1 MKIRKIILPVC
12 LTLTG
17 LTLTSFTP
25 ESTAEDVKFSG
36 YLLADADY
44 FDEFYSKA
52 DADDAATDS
61 SWHSEIRALK
71 VSARWKHENL
81 RFKGQYKWQSGG
93 GEWGD
98 LLISYRTDAVN
109 VFAGRSE
116 PATSQEANMSYKQ
129 LPVIERSLPVRA
141 FAAGQSDIAGIDWRR
156 SEQQLQLA
164 LFRNDDDHSGVQLRF
179 SQQALADS
187 LLWAVAAEQ
196 RDLQGDNYQIKT
208 RAAAHLSD
216 KVIRSPRFYADQQ
229 NLLQADIALINDLG
243 WFSAEYW
250 LTSTTAVSGDEF
262 TLHGSYWQWVYNTR
276 QSYRIA
282 DFETDSRRKQLTGS
296 WDYVVRVEWLDLQDQ
311 GYGARA
317 SNWLAGVNYHPYKNL
332 SLMANLIHSQ
342 AAGQLVSS
350 AADAEQASGNAL
362 SLRLRYLF

>member
-1 MKIRKIILPVC
+1 MKIRNIILPVC
-12 LTLTG
+12 LILSG
-17 LTLTSFTP
+17 IALPCS
-25 ESTAEDVKFSG
+25 AEDVKFSG

-44 FDEFYSKA
+44 FDGFYSKA
-52 DADDAATDS
+52 DADDASKHS

-116 PATSQEANMSYKQ
+116 PSTSQEANMSYKQ

-156 SEQQLQLA
+156 PEQQLQLA
-164 LFRNDDDHSGVQLRF
+164 MFRNDDDHSGIQLRF
-179 SQQALADS
+179 SQRALSDS
-187 LLWAVAAEQ
+187 LLWAIAAEQ
-196 RDLQGDNYQIKT
+196 RDLRGDIYQIKT
-208 RAAAHLSD
+208 RAAPHLSD
-216 KVIRSPRFYADQQ
+216 KVIRSPRFYADEQS
-229 NLLQADIALINDLG
+229 LLQADIALINELG

-250 LTSTTAVSGDEF
+250 LASTTAVSGDEF

-282 DFETDSRRKQLTGS
+282 DFETDSRRKLLAGS
-296 WDYVVRVEWLDLQDQ
+296 WDYVVRIEWLDLQDQ
-311 GYGARA
+311 GFGARA
-317 SNWLAGVNYHPYKNL
+317 SNWLAGINYHPYKDL

-342 AAGQLVSS
+342 AAGQLVST
-350 AADAEQASGNAL
+350 AASAEQASGNAL